1 MSTTP
6 ILQASKSDW
15 IRTGVITAVCAIA
28 IGGTFF
34 TANIR
39 EAELVPASEAMPDGV
54 EVLAKAP
61 EKLNEVF
68 TLSNPLLPGQ
78 HRALSAKGLL
88 ITHTGETITASDTHG
103 EEKWR

>member
-68 TLSNPLLPGQ
+68 TLSNPLLPVRFRIQSCGPCRISKYRHVQ
-78 HRALSAKGLL
+78 RTQYQLDH
-88 ITHTGETITASDTHG
+88 
-103 EEKWR
+103 